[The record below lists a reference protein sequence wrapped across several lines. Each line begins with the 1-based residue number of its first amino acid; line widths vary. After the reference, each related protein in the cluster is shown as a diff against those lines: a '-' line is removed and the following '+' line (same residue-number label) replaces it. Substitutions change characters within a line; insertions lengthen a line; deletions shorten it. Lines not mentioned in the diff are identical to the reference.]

1 MKGLDAK
8 QWQLG
13 HIVKLR
19 TAGMEDVSSITQTN
33 KQ

>member
-13 HIVKLR
+13 HIVRLR
-19 TAGMEDVSSITQTN
+19 TAGMEDVTVS
-33 KQ
+33 